1 MGKELATTVD
11 DLAKRFVIMEYL
23 IRPLQHLAETVW
35 KLVEQ
40 VIDQGHQQW
49 AMNLALLRLEQGDG
63 VPPPQHAPRHPDHQG
78 TRATTMPMATTHHRS
93 PCEEEENIGDF
104 LTTYHK
110 LDFLKFDDSSDILA
124 WLNRCEHYFCVR
136 RMQEHKQVSYALVHL
151 LNDMQFWFHHLQLN
165 GGLPSW
171 RRIVQ
176 LINTCL
182 GPPLTD
188 SPLGELAL
196 LHRSGRVDRFC
207 NKSMSLSCRDRALT
221 KPQ

>member
-1 MGKELATTVD
+1 MT
-11 DLAKRFVIMEYL
+11 
-23 IRPLQHLAETVW
+23 
-35 KLVEQ
+35 
-40 VIDQGHQQW
+40 
-49 AMNLALLRLEQGDG
+49 
-63 VPPPQHAPRHPDHQG
+63 
-78 TRATTMPMATTHHRS
+78 
-93 PCEEEENIGDF
+93 
-104 LTTYHK
+104 
-110 LDFLKFDDSSDILA
+110 SDMLA
-124 WLNRCEHYFCVR
+124 WLNRCEHYFRVR
-136 RMQEHKQVSYALVHL
+136 RMQEHKQVSYASVHL
-151 LNDMQFWFHHLQLN
+151 LNDVQFWFHHLQLN

-196 LHRSGRVDRFC
+196 LHRSGRVDKFC